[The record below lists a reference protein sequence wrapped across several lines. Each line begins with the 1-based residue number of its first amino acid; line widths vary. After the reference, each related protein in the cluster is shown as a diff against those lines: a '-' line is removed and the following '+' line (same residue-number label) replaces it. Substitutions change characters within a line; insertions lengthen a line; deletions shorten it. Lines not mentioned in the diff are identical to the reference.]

1 MPRASCLV
9 LSCVRPATPCTGGCN
24 PTCGRLQP
32 YVPQV
37 SLGLALVFGEIY
49 GCVGEPSAATVA
61 ERVAVRASPP

>member
-1 MPRASCLV
+1 M
-9 LSCVRPATPCTGGCN
+9 
-24 PTCGRLQP
+24 
-32 YVPQV
+32 PQV